1 MARPVFVG
9 DVQGCADE
17 LADLLARV
25 RSELGTDF
33 ELWIVGDVVN
43 RGPASLR
50 ALRLVREL
58 VDAGRGQFVLGNHE
72 IHLLRVAA
80 GCAVASRFDTLGD
93 VLGAPDAEDWL
104 AWLRRRPV
112 AAIGAL
118 GATPFAMVHAAL
130 HPDWSLGDLHTHA
143 RRVEARLGGGS
154 RADADAFLAGA
165 ADDDGD
171 LDALLRLVSCRSV
184 LPSGAWSGEP
194 PEVAGSGHRAW
205 HSAWSDR
212 GHAYGVVYGH
222 WSLQG
227 LHVAPGLR
235 GLDTGCVHH
244 GRGRDGFLTAWLPDP
259 ARESPF
265 SVPDEAFLRV
275 RARRAYYAHRDAAP
289 PDGARPDSD

>member
-25 RSELGTDF
+25 RSDLGDDF

-50 ALRLVREL
+50 ALRMVREL
-58 VDAGRGQFVLGNHE
+58 VDAGRGRLVLGNHE

-80 GCAVASRFDTLGD
+80 GCAPASRFDTLAD
-93 VLGAPDAEDWL
+93 ILEAPDAADWL
-104 AWLRRRPV
+104 AWLRRQPL
-112 AAIGAL
+112 AAIGLL
-118 GATPFAMVHAAL
+118 GTTPVAMVHAAL
-130 HPDWSLGDLHTHA
+130 HPDWSLGDLAA
-143 RRVEARLGGGS
+143 RAQRVQARLGAS
-154 RADADAFLAGA
+154 RADAEAFLAGA
-165 ADDDGD
+165 SRNDGD
-171 LDALLRLVSCRSV
+171 FDALLRLVSCRSV
-184 LPSGAWSGEP
+184 LPSGDWSGEP
-194 PEVAGSGHRAW
+194 PDVAGGAYRAW
-205 HSAWSDR
+205 HAAWSDR
-212 GHAYGVVYGH
+212 RHAYGVVYGH
-222 WSLQG
+222 WSMQG

-244 GRGRDGFLTAWLPDP
+244 GRGRDGFLTAWVPDP

-289 PDGARPDSD
+289 PDGAARNSD